1 MTDRKFPTGKVMGFD
16 LSSGPDHSAA
26 ATFRVKGGEWTLED
40 LERISPHATRLSEEF
55 MRREAEARA
64 RAQEEQIFRAMYGDA
79 RANPFRAGVSDP
91 PWDWN
96 PARAGHPHAKTPAVE
111 IISDPADRRGMDA
124 RQIGPGR

>member
-64 RAQEEQIFRAMYGDA
+64 RAQEEQIFRAMYGIPFGATIGIVIWLTSRNIEVAIWAAIGATLIWVADA
-79 RANPFRAGVSDP
+79 V
-91 PWDWN
+91 
-96 PARAGHPHAKTPAVE
+96 
-111 IISDPADRRGMDA
+111 ADR
-124 RQIGPGR
+124 

>member
-55 MRREAEARA
+55 MRREAEARFDW
-64 RAQEEQIFRAMYGDA
+64 RAI
-79 RANPFRAGVSDP
+79 
-91 PWDWN
+91 
-96 PARAGHPHAKTPAVE
+96 
-111 IISDPADRRGMDA
+111 ADRLAAELREIAD
-124 RQIGPGR
+124 